1 MEFTN
6 QPVLIWF
13 VVGYGVFMLL
23 LGMYYSKK
31 ISSSEDF
38 ILAGKSLGPVVLM
51 GTLLATWVGSG
62 SVTGGQNSLAY
73 SFGIWPALMSTLPS
87 LIGIGT
93 IFLISSKIKNYG
105 KYTVAEILEVK
116 YGRAASLLA
125 AFIII
130 LAFVGIVSY
139 QYQGL
144 AYILNISIG
153 IPVGTATIIAAVI
166 IIFLAGIGG
175 LMSVAPTDAFSAF
188 LVIFGLIIALPIA
201 LSVGGGWSEITS
213 NVPESHLSATGSL
226 SFIQLMGYYI
236 PTLFLLLGD
245 QNIYQRMSSSMNDK
259 STKLGTAGWIIGL
272 IIVTPLISILAFISR
287 SMFPDIDPG
296 MALIAITS
304 VLPVVIGGILI
315 AALTAFIVTTGNS
328 YLLSAATSVVYDL
341 VGKYMKKDIDDH
353 QKLVYTRILIP
364 ILGIIAFLLTM
375 YFPTVLSVQMYAYTV
390 YGAGIT
396 PALLAV
402 FLFPKVTKAAGL
414 ASMASGLVSTL
425 FWEFFF
431 VQSTGINSAIISV
444 PIAFIVLFVVAMF
457 TKGQHN
463 ELKGAP
469 ENG

>member
-1 MEFTN
+1 MEFSN
-6 QPVLIWF
+6 QPILIWF

-87 LIGIGT
+87 LIGIAT
-93 IFLISSKIKNYG
+93 IFLISSKIKHYG

-116 YGRAASLLA
+116 YGKVASLLA
-125 AFIII
+125 ALIII

-144 AYILNISIG
+144 AYILNISLG
-153 IPVGTATIIAAVI
+153 IPVGTGTIIAAVI

-201 LSVGGGWSEITS
+201 LSSGGGWSEITS

-226 SFIQLMGYYI
+226 SFLQLMGYYI

-245 QNIYQRMSSSMNDK
+245 QNIYQRMSSSMDDK

-272 IIVTPLISILAFISR
+272 IIVTPVISILAFISR
-287 SMFPDIDPG
+287 SMFPDIEPG

-328 YLLSAATSVVYDL
+328 YLLSAATSVVYDF
-341 VGKYMKKDIDDH
+341 VGKYLKKDIDDH
-353 QKLVYTRILIP
+353 QRLVYTRVLIP
-364 ILGIIAFLLTM
+364 ILGIIAFMLTM

-402 FLFPKVTKAAGL
+402 FLFPKVTKPAGL

-431 VQSTGINSAIISV
+431 VQSTGINSALISD
-444 PIAFIVLFVVAMF
+444 PIAFIVLFAVTLF
-457 TKGQHN
+457 TKDQHN
-463 ELKGAP
+463 EMKEVP

>member
-1 MEFTN
+1 MEFSN
-6 QPVLIWF
+6 QPILIWF

-93 IFLISSKIKNYG
+93 IFLISSKIKHYG

-116 YGRAASLLA
+116 YGKVASLLA
-125 AFIII
+125 ALIII

-153 IPVGTATIIAAVI
+153 IPVGTGTIIAAAI

-213 NVPESHLSATGSL
+213 NVPESHMSATGSL

-259 STKLGTAGWIIGL
+259 STKLGTAGWILGL

-287 SMFPDIDPG
+287 SMFPDIEPG

-328 YLLSAATSVVYDL
+328 YLLSAATSVIYDF
-341 VGKYMKKDIDDH
+341 VGKYMKKDINDH
-353 QKLVYTRILIP
+353 QKLVYTRVLIP

-402 FLFPKVTKAAGL
+402 FLFPKVTKPAGL
-414 ASMASGLVSTL
+414 ASMASGLLATL
-425 FWEFFF
+425 FWEFFY
-431 VQSTGINSAIISV
+431 VQSTGINSALISV
-444 PIAFIVLFVVAMF
+444 PIAFIVLFAVTLF

-463 ELKGAP
+463 EMK
-469 ENG
+469 EVSE